1 MDGLEAFI
9 FNPLN
14 HFIWLKNFDIFA
26 FIRYHEEVMLK
37 ALVLCVY
44 KSPTTGISW

>member
-26 FIRYHEEVMLK
+26 FIRYHEE
-37 ALVLCVY
+37 
-44 KSPTTGISW
+44 ISNVESLSIVCL